1 MSRATM
7 NRRFITYFDKEGED
21 NTDDLILAIEDKLR
35 MVDHIDTIL
44 IASNTGESALKLSDA
59 VSSDIKIINI
69 THHAGFSKT
78 NELEISDDM
87 IKKLEKVGIET
98 HCLGHAFSGAS
109 RGITNKY
116 GGFSPLDIV
125 ADTLRMFSHGVKVAC
140 EISLMAAD
148 AGIIPV
154 GKEIIVVAGR
164 KHGIDTAVILT
175 PVNSK
180 DLFDLKIN
188 EIFAMPRQ

>member
-1 MSRATM
+1 MSRAVM

-35 MVDHIDTIL
+35 MVTGIDTIL
-44 IASNTGESALKLSDA
+44 IASNTGESAWKLNNA
-59 VSSDIKIINI
+59 VGNSVEIINI
-69 THHAGFSKT
+69 THHAGFSKP
-78 NELEISDDM
+78 NELEISDEM
-87 IKKLEKVGIET
+87 IEKLEKAGVKT
-98 HCLGHAFSGAS
+98 YCLGHAFSGAA
-109 RGITNKY
+109 RGVTNKY
-116 GGFSPLDIV
+116 GGYSPLDIV